1 MYGRD
6 LKISYE
12 SLAGMGRNP
21 NLAGVVVVGLEETS
35 TNTVADRIRNSGKP
49 VETVLVQEL
58 GGTIAATATG
68 IRAARNLVIEASK
81 GRRRA
86 LPSSLLTIGIDRK
99 NGGTG
104 KAGEGRVERG

>member
-68 IRAARNLVIEASK
+68 IRAARNLVIQASK
-81 GRRRA
+81 SRRRE
-86 LPSSLLTIGIDRK
+86 LPSSMLTIGVEC
-99 NGGTG
+99 GGSDTTSGLASNPCTG
-104 KAGEGRVERG
+104 